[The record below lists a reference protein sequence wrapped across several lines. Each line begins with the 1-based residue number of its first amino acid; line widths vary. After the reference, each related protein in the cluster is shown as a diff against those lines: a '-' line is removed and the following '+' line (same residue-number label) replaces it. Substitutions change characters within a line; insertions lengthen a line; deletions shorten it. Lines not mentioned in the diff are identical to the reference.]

1 MAPPSD
7 QPIHGISDRKH
18 NSGLENNMQIAYPAE
33 EADSLQEKLNRKLGP
48 EFISHR
54 AGPGGRKVAY
64 ISGDKSINLANHVF
78 GFNGWSSQIQE
89 VVVDF
94 VDETAGRVSIGISV
108 TMRLTLRDGMFRE
121 DIGYGE
127 AENMKGK
134 AAAFSKAKKSATTDA
149 LKRTLRQFGE
159 IFSCIS
165 DADFLKK
172 VLKIKVPSTDLDE
185 SALYRHPDVSK
196 RIKGRTVAP
205 APRAEPE
212 PPAIDFS
219 NVVAEND
226 EYGDFEEYGMAED
239 DMEGLIDDEA
249 LIAAPPAPLSR
260 PPNPPPAQNIQ
271 QQQRGPAH
279 PMPPPVSRFNQP
291 NNHNSHQ
298 EVTRQQPPVAPPAH
312 IQQGNPGPIHRP
324 LAAGPS
330 LGTTGQEQRTNVPLP
345 FSAPGGQETPASQIP
360 PGAFFS
366 ARVTLDNATVKEGTF
381 NPQLQSP
388 SIKKTAGIDHSKST
402 PISRAKLGL
411 QDMPSGSPTI
421 ARPNFQP
428 PGANGFRPIGV
439 SAAPVPG
446 NRGFRAPTL
455 TNPNT
460 AGQKLYPP
468 LNAPKRNS
476 DGVPV
481 HDMMNRPI
489 LTEASNKTLNMLF
502 QPGNQIKKEMIEAS
516 AHEDNNKRLRT

>member
-1 MAPPSD
+1 MSNKKRNTDPETS
-7 QPIHGISDRKH
+7 
-18 NSGLENNMQIAYPAE
+18 MQVAYPTE
-33 EADSLQEKLNRKLGP
+33 EADSLQEKLNQKLGP

-94 VDETAGRVSIGISV
+94 VDESGGRVSIGISV

-185 SALYRHPDVSK
+185 STLYRHPEVSK
-196 RIKGRTVAP
+196 RIKARPTVP
-205 APRAEPE
+205 IPKTEPE

-226 EYGDFEEYGMAED
+226 EDGDFEEYGMAED
-239 DMEGLIDDEA
+239 DMEGLIDDDA
-249 LIAAPPAPLSR
+249 LITAPSAPPTRVPNR
-260 PPNPPPAQNIQ
+260 PPVQNAP
-271 QQQRGPAH
+271 QQQRGHSH
-279 PMPPPVSRFNQP
+279 PMPPPIARPNQAG
-291 NNHNSHQ
+291 NNNNQ
-298 EVTRQQPPVAPPAH
+298 DTKQTLAAPLAH
-312 IQQGNPGPIHRP
+312 AHLGNLGPIHRP
-324 LAAGPS
+324 PAVGPS
-330 LGTTGQEQRTNVPLP
+330 VGAAGQEQRHNAPTP
-345 FSAPGGQETPASQIP
+345 FSGPGGQDAPTPQIP

-366 ARVTLDNATVKEGTF
+366 ARATLDSGAAKEVF

-411 QDMPSGSPTI
+411 QDLPPGSPTI
-421 ARPNFQP
+421 PKPNFQP

-439 SAAPVPG
+439 SAAQVPG
-446 NRGFRAPTL
+446 NRVFRAPTL
-455 TNPNT
+455 TNPNN
-460 AGQKLYPP
+460 AGQKMYPP

-476 DGVPV
+476 DGLPV
-481 HDMMNRPI
+481 NDMMNRPI
-489 LTEASNKTLNMLF
+489 LAEASNKTLNAQF
-502 QPGNQIKKEMIEAS
+502 HSGNQIKKEIDGPLP
-516 AHEDNNKRLRT
+516 EDNMNKRLRT

>member
-1 MAPPSD
+1 M
-7 QPIHGISDRKH
+7 SDRKQ
-18 NSGLENNMQIAYPAE
+18 NTNPENNMQIAYCSE
-33 EADSLQEKLNRKLGP
+33 EAGSLQEKLNQKLGP

-94 VDETAGRVSIGISV
+94 VDESAGRVSIGISI
-108 TMRLTLRDGMFRE
+108 TMRLTLRDGMYRE

-185 SALYRHPDVSK
+185 SVLYRHPDVSK
-196 RIKGRTVAP
+196 RIKTRTAAP
-205 APRAEPE
+205 VQKAEPE
-212 PPAIDFS
+212 PPTIDFS

-226 EYGDFEEYGMAED
+226 EDGDFEEYGMAED

-249 LIAAPPAPLSR
+249 LIVAPSAPLNR
-260 PPNPPPAQNIQ
+260 VPNPPPAQNIL
-271 QQQRGPAH
+271 QQQRGPMY
-279 PMPPPVSRFNQP
+279 PMPPPISRFNQAGNS
-291 NNHNSHQ
+291 NNQ
-298 EVTRQQPPVAPPAH
+298 ETTRQPPPIAPLSH
-312 IQQGNPGPIHRP
+312 THSGNSGPIHRP

-330 LGTTGQEQRTNVPLP
+330 VGVTGQDQRSNIPMSLP
-345 FSAPGGQETPASQIP
+345 GPGRQETPAPQIP

-366 ARVTLDNATVKEGTF
+366 ARATLDSGAAKEVF

-402 PISRAKLGL
+402 PISRAKFGL
-411 QDMPSGSPTI
+411 PDLPSGSPTI
-421 ARPNFQP
+421 SKPNFQP

-439 SAAPVPG
+439 SAAQAPG

-455 TNPNT
+455 TNPNN
-460 AGQKLYPP
+460 AGQKMYPP

-476 DGVPV
+476 DGLPV
-481 HDMMNRPI
+481 NDMMNRPI
-489 LTEASNKTLNMLF
+489 LAEASNKALNVQF
-502 QPGNQIKKEMIEAS
+502 QSGNQVKKETEGP
-516 AHEDNNKRLRT
+516 AHEDNINKRLRT

>member
-1 MAPPSD
+1 M
-7 QPIHGISDRKH
+7 SDRKQ
-18 NSGLENNMQIAYPAE
+18 NTTPESKMQVAYRSE
-33 EADSLQEKLNRKLGP
+33 EADSLQEKLNQKLGP

-94 VDETAGRVSIGISV
+94 VDESAGRVSIGISV
-108 TMRLTLRDGMFRE
+108 TMRLTLRDGMYRE

-196 RIKGRTVAP
+196 RVKARQAAP
-205 APRAEPE
+205 VPKAEPE
-212 PPAIDFS
+212 TPAIDFS

-226 EYGDFEEYGMAED
+226 EDGDFEEYGMAED
-239 DMEGLIDDEA
+239 DMEGLIDEDV
-249 LIAAPPAPLSR
+249 LISAAPVPSAK
-260 PPNPPPAQNIQ
+260 AQNQPPQNIP

-279 PMPPPVSRFNQP
+279 PMPPPIARFNQVP
-291 NNHNSHQ
+291 NGTNQETARPQSSITPLAHQPLGNS
-298 EVTRQQPPVAPPAH
+298 
-312 IQQGNPGPIHRP
+312 GPIHRP
-324 LAAGPS
+324 LAAGLS
-330 LGTTGQEQRTNVPLP
+330 VVSTGQEQRSNVSGPP
-345 FSAPGGQETPASQIP
+345 SNPGGQDTSVPQIP

-366 ARVTLDNATVKEGTF
+366 ARATLDSGAAKEVF

-402 PISRAKLGL
+402 PISRAKFGL
-411 QDMPSGSPTI
+411 HDLPSGSPTI

-439 SAAPVPG
+439 SAAQVPG

-455 TNPNT
+455 TNPNN
-460 AGQKLYPP
+460 AGQKMYPP

-476 DGVPV
+476 DGLPV
-481 HDMMNRPI
+481 NDMMNRPI
-489 LTEASNKTLNMLF
+489 LAEASNKTLNV
-502 QPGNQIKKEMIEAS
+502 QYHPGNQVKKETEGLM
-516 AHEDNNKRLRT
+516 HEDNTNKRLRT

>member
-1 MAPPSD
+1 MS
-7 QPIHGISDRKH
+7 HRKQ
-18 NSGLENNMQIAYPAE
+18 NTNPENNMQVAYRSE
-33 EADSLQEKLNRKLGP
+33 EAGSLQEKLNQKLGP

-94 VDETAGRVSIGISV
+94 VDESAGRVSIGISV
-108 TMRLTLRDGMFRE
+108 TMRLTLRDGMYRE

-185 SALYRHPDVSK
+185 SVLYRHPDVSK
-196 RIKGRTVAP
+196 RIKTRAAAP
-205 APRAEPE
+205 VQKAEPE
-212 PPAIDFS
+212 TPAIDFS

-226 EYGDFEEYGMAED
+226 EDGDFEEYGMAED

-249 LIAAPPAPLSR
+249 LITAPSAPLNR
-260 PPNPPPAQNIQ
+260 VPNPPPAQNIL
-271 QQQRGPAH
+271 QQQRGPAYS
-279 PMPPPVSRFNQP
+279 MPPPISRFNQAGNS
-291 NNHNSHQ
+291 NNQ
-298 EVTRQQPPVAPPAH
+298 ETTRQQTPMASLAH
-312 IQQGNPGPIHRP
+312 PHLGNSGPIHRP
-324 LAAGPS
+324 LGVS
-330 LGTTGQEQRTNVPLP
+330 TSGGVTSQEQRSNTPMP
-345 FSAPGGQETPASQIP
+345 FPGPGGQETPQIP

-366 ARVTLDNATVKEGTF
+366 ARATLDSGAAKEVF

-402 PISRAKLGL
+402 PISRTKFGL
-411 QDMPSGSPTI
+411 HDLPSGSPAI
-421 ARPNFQP
+421 PKPNFQP

-439 SAAPVPG
+439 SAAQAPG
-446 NRGFRAPTL
+446 NKGFRAPTL
-455 TNPNT
+455 TNPNN
-460 AGQKLYPP
+460 AGHKMYPP
-468 LNAPKRNS
+468 LNAPKRNL
-476 DGVPV
+476 DGLPV
-481 HDMMNRPI
+481 NDMMNRPI
-489 LTEASNKTLNMLF
+489 LAEASNKSLNAQF
-502 QPGNQIKKEMIEAS
+502 HSGNQVKKETEAP
-516 AHEDNNKRLRT
+516 AHEDNANKRLRT